1 MGGGSLLYCIYQDG
15 PVRQVHSTEFRSVPI
30 ATCGVDEIPGAD
42 AQGEVAEGDE
52 VKNVT
57 YGVIVCGV
65 P

>member
-1 MGGGSLLYCIYQDG
+1 M
-15 PVRQVHSTEFRSVPI
+15 HSTEFRSVPI